1 MSHDLYCLAYCS
13 LFASVFL
20 LPDLGVVGVQPA
32 IRLAVG
38 SLLFRLFKPD
48 HDYSGLKE
56 IGGQFSVEIRPNFG
70 EGGEAV
76 GFWIVDGDFVGL
88 EGAELF
94 EEIIKIDMS
103 IFNDDIDIK
112 QTGLLR
118 LLFFKDE
125 GSLIFIESSEVT
137 QLQHCLLSFFLD
149 IHSK

>member
-1 MSHDLYCLAYCS
+1 MHGSPLSHDLYCLAYRS
-13 LFASVFL
+13 LFAAVLL

-32 IRLAVG
+32 IRLAVAA
-38 SLLFRLFKPD
+38 LLLRLFKPD

-56 IGGQFSVEIRPNFG
+56 IGGYFSVEICAYFG

-76 GFWIVDGDFVGL
+76 GFWIVDGDSVEL
-88 EGAELF
+88 ERAVLF

-103 IFNDDIDIK
+103 ILNDDIDIK

-125 GSLIFIESSEVT
+125 GSLIFIQSREV
-137 QLQHCLLSFFLD
+137 L
-149 IHSK
+149 